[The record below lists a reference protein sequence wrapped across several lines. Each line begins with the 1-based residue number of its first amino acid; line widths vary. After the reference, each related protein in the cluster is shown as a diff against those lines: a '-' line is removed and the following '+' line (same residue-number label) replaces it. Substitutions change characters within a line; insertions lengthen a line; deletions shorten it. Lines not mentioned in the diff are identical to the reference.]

1 MAGPTEETS
10 LVGGKGPKDL
20 EGRRCTDLLCLVFF
34 GAFWVGMISLT
45 SVIYAHGD
53 INKIFYGTDY
63 LGNTCGFSE
72 NTTGRTKVWYPRIGE
87 DVLEQS
93 ASIASGF
100 FWDVNLYGV
109 CVPSCPTYNPAVIET
124 VADYG
129 YGWSPDA
136 RAASWGVY
144 IGTVD
149 LFNRCLQET
158 QEQTVSIDLCTI
170 PNCTTVGAPCYSL
183 GGGSVDVP
191 EGSWDISTHS
201 AAACAREVTFTYG
214 ARVRQPGATAYLDW
228 LFTSVGTIKDTWE
241 SLWANLGAIMSFGVG
256 LSIVVNFIWLVLLYL
271 FARIAVWSCI
281 FLILVGTLLGAV
293 FCFVKAGITGVVIAA
308 ADNSTIGSLGLNL
321 SSSLGL
327 ASSIVTTASADDT
340 WMYWTGGTI
349 LTILFLLFCIS
360 VCCSCK
366 AISRCVVLV
375 QQGSLAIGSSPG
387 LSLLPLPIVL
397 LQLGL
402 ITGVVLTLLALTT
415 LGTDGTY
422 TERLAHTSA
431 TVQDG
436 IIGAYLIFGGLW
448 TYAFLT
454 ALELMT
460 VAACVFYF
468 YFVNRSSVPADAY
481 MKQFDDNQTRLPT
494 LTHLGWVMRYHLGTL
509 AFGSLIVAIITF
521 IQLCTKAIFQY
532 LEKNTP
538 LGTNMLVKIVAS
550 CIQCCLSCF
559 KKTIEFVNSYA
570 YIYVFVENISFCS
583 GCMRTFGLI
592 CSYPAQIAINSSVQM
607 VLATLLSITT
617 PLFCAVAAFIYFDYM
632 APDAANH
639 AGAGGLLLPGAVL
652 VIAFVMSRAFAAM
665 WEQVI
670 QSLTVC
676 VLHDVDHYDGRF
688 LREPMKAVF
697 GYPTKAVKQ

>member
-1 MAGPTEETS
+1 M
-10 LVGGKGPKDL
+10 
-20 EGRRCTDLLCLVFF
+20 
-34 GAFWVGMISLT
+34 
-45 SVIYAHGD
+45 
-53 INKIFYGTDY
+53 
-63 LGNTCGFSE
+63 
-72 NTTGRTKVWYPRIGE
+72 
-87 DVLEQS
+87 VLQK
-93 ASIASGF
+93 
-100 FWDVNLYGV
+100 
-109 CVPSCPTYNPAVIET
+109 T
-124 VADYG
+124 
-129 YGWSPDA
+129 
-136 RAASWGVY
+136 
-144 IGTVD
+144 
-149 LFNRCLQET
+149 
-158 QEQTVSIDLCTI
+158 
-170 PNCTTVGAPCYSL
+170 
-183 GGGSVDVP
+183 
-191 EGSWDISTHS
+191 
-201 AAACAREVTFTYG
+201 
-214 ARVRQPGATAYLDW
+214 
-228 LFTSVGTIKDTWE
+228 
-241 SLWANLGAIMSFGVG
+241 
-256 LSIVVNFIWLVLLYL
+256 VLLDDSVPCSDVFIMVKGAL
-271 FARIAVWSCI
+271 QAEIARCH
-281 FLILVGTLLGAV
+281 L
-293 FCFVKAGITGVVIAA
+293 
-308 ADNSTIGSLGLNL
+308 
-321 SSSLGL
+321 
-327 ASSIVTTASADDT
+327 
-340 WMYWTGGTI
+340 
-349 LTILFLLFCIS
+349 
-360 VCCSCK
+360 
-366 AISRCVVLV
+366 LV

-617 PLFCAVAAFIYFDYM
+617 PLFCAVENGNAQCVELLLGK
-632 APDAANH
+632 DAAVDQPNK
-639 AGAGGLLLPGAVL
+639 AGDTPLLL
-652 VIAFVMSRAFAAM
+652 AAKKG
-665 WEQVI
+665 
-670 QSLTVC
+670 
-676 VLHDVDHYDGRF
+676 D
-688 LREPMKAVF
+688 EPEYQF
-697 GYPTKAVKQ
+697 ISPESWRLPQ